1 MARNLS
7 PLARNDAGFTLV
19 EMLVAVA
26 VSAVGLFLFVGFYP
40 PAMDTIQGDAAMRV
54 LYWQLKLGRETA
66 INERRA
72 IEVRFVAPNR
82 VDLVRLEIP
91 AGETVIST
99 TAFENRAEFRLFAGQ
114 TDTPESFGRPQP
126 VWFGGAARVMFTA
139 DGMLTDELGNPINGS
154 VFLGMADRPLT
165 SRAITIFG
173 PTATIR
179 NYRWNGTAWRR

>member
-1 MARNLS
+1 L
-7 PLARNDAGFTLV
+7 
-19 EMLVAVA
+19 LVAIA

-40 PAMDTIQGDAAMRV
+40 PAMDTIRGDSAMRV

-72 IEVRFVAPNR
+72 IEVRFLPPNR
-82 VDLVRLEIP
+82 IDLVRLEIP
-91 AGETVIST
+91 NGETVIST
-99 TAFENRAEFRLFAGQ
+99 TAFEHQTQFLLFTGQ
-114 TDTPESFGRPQP
+114 ADTPDTFGRPQP
-126 VWFGGAARVMFTA
+126 IWFNGAARVTFTA
-139 DGMLTDELGNPINGS
+139 DGMLTDELGNPTNGS
-154 VFLGMADRPLT
+154 VFLGIPDRPLT